1 MKNLKDMQ
9 LTGIIKISSIEEQMF
24 VDIINKAEISTV
36 FQPIISLRSGEV
48 YGYEALSRG
57 PENTNMYNPEVLF
70 ALSEKYGRV
79 WELEYLCR
87 WKALEKAH
95 CLAEDKKIF
104 LNVSP
109 HIMHDIKFR
118 QGFTKEYLNRFKINP
133 NKIIFEITERQ
144 AISNVPDFINTV
156 QNYKSQNYQIAI
168 DDVGAG
174 FSGLNLISDVYPHFI
189 KLDMKLIRNID
200 RDFIK
205 QAMVKS
211 MCEFGQLTNTYLIAE
226 GIETEAE
233 LLKLIE
239 MGVHYGQGYFIQKPS
254 EQIKLI
260 NAQVQDIILQAN
272 KNKNTALNSALF
284 ELYIYKICRKL
295 PTING
300 NLKIEQVD
308 AIFKKN
314 PAVPGYCVVEEDQ
327 VLGIITKN
335 EMYKSLSGQYGYSLY
350 GKKPVKEIVNTS
362 FLSVDFQMTIDIV
375 SKKAMARE
383 DEQLYDLIVVLKE
396 GKYYGVVTVKDLLE
410 KAIEI
415 EIINAKNLNPLSEL
429 PGNRLIEKQLEESL
443 KKHNNSGVI
452 YFDID
457 NFKAYNDVY
466 GFENGDQII
475 KLLTKILK
483 NVFSLNDFV
492 GHIGGDDFVVITD
505 KEEIVESVDMIIENF
520 ERELRPFYKVE
531 DWEKGYLISKN
542 RRGIEEWFPLLS
554 LSVVCLNSKNYDCI
568 YKLAENASK
577 LKKRCKLLNGSNF
590 IRE

>member
-1 MKNLKDMQ
+1 MQ

>member
-1 MKNLKDMQ
+1 MQ

-24 VDIINKAEISTV
+24 VDILNKAEISTV

-254 EQIKLI
+254 EQIKII
-260 NAQVQDIILQAN
+260 NAQVQEIILQAN
-272 KNKNTALNSALF
+272 KNKNTALNSTLF

-295 PTING
+295 PTINC

-396 GKYYGVVTVKDLLE
+396 GKYYGVVTVRDLLE

-443 KKHNNSGVI
+443 KKHNNSAVI

-505 KEEIVESVDMIIENF
+505 KEEIAESVDMIIENF
-520 ERELRPFYKVE
+520 ERELRQFYKVE
-531 DWEKGYLISKN
+531 DLEKGYLISKN

-577 LKKRCKLLNGSNF
+577 LKKKCKLLNGSNF

>member
-1 MKNLKDMQ
+1 MQ

-24 VDIINKAEISTV
+24 VDILNKEEISTV

-118 QGFTKEYLNRFKINP
+118 QGFTKEYLNKFKINP

-260 NAQVQDIILQAN
+260 NAEVQEIILQAN
-272 KNKNTALNSALF
+272 KNKNTALNSTLF

-350 GKKPVKEIVNTS
+350 GKKPVKEIANTS

-383 DEQLYDLIVVLKE
+383 DEQLYDLIVILKE

-429 PGNRLIEKQLEESL
+429 PGNRLIEKQLEEIL
-443 KKHNNSGVI
+443 KQHNNSAVI

-483 NVFSLNDFV
+483 SIFSLNDFV

-505 KEEIVESVDMIIENF
+505 KEEIAESVDMIIENF
-520 ERELRPFYKVE
+520 ERELRQFYKVE

-554 LSVVCLNSKNYDCI
+554 LSVVCLNSENYDCI

-577 LKKRCKLLNGSNF
+577 LKKKCKLLNGSNF
-590 IRE
+590 IKE